1 MCLAVALI
9 YFGIRG
15 LTAGSADTALE
26 NAALLMRFEQT
37 VNVAWEES
45 LQAAVISYF
54 SLVTLVNWVY
64 IWGHWPVIIAT
75 AIVLFIYRP
84 GQYRLL
90 RNAILISGAIGFF
103 FYTFFPVAPPRFAS
117 SEMVDT
123 VTLYSHSYRVLQP
136 PGLTNQFAAF
146 PSLHFGWN
154 VLVGVAIW
162 LATTNV
168 VLRSVA
174 IVQALAMGAAVVMT
188 ANHFIVDVASG
199 LVVVLVGLTVH
210 QVIVSRAAAKNRLA

>member
-26 NAALLMRFEQT
+26 NAALLMRFEQI

-117 SEMVDT
+117 PEMVDT